1 MPRLQPGED
10 PNSNEKRLEIAQRRA
25 KVIELVGQSRTYR
38 QIAKELGI
46 SIGTVTSDFHEAL
59 KEIPRASVEDL
70 REQEDQ
76 RLQWLLEK
84 TLEMLENP
92 VNPQTSGDG
101 KSILGI
107 QITNPAQAMAELRK
121 ISESRRKLHG
131 LDAPVEI
138 SGSLSVDYTI
148 NGVNPEDVS

>member
-1 MPRLQPGED
+1 MPNLEKGES
-10 PNSNEKRLEIAQRRA
+10 PHSNEKKLEIAERRA
-25 KVIELVGQSRTYR
+25 RVVELVGKSRTYR
-38 QIAKELGI
+38 QIAAELGI

-76 RLQWLLEK
+76 RLQYILEK

-92 VNPQTSGDG
+92 AKVQNSEDG

-107 QITNPAQAMAELRK
+107 QITNPAQALAELRK
-121 ISESRRKLHG
+121 TSESRRKLHG
-131 LDAPVEI
+131 ADAPVEI
-138 SGSLSVDYTI
+138 TGSLSVDYTI
-148 NGVNPEDVS
+148 NGVNSEDVS